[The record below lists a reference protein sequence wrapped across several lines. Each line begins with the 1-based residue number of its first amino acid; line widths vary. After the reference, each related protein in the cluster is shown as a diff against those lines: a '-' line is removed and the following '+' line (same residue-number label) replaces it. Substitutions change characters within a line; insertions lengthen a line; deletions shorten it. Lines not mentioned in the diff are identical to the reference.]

1 MTQTAALTQEERA
14 EIRALAEQC
23 AWAGERLD
31 VGDVYSAIA
40 ATNLDA
46 AAAGIT
52 RLLDALEA
60 VERERDRLEAQMEE
74 MAEQIYDSIS
84 KSEVANMVERLEA
97 ENSQLRAALTGAIS
111 GVQYEIV
118 LAENARLRMLV
129 SGVMDEDRLAG
140 GHGCFPDDTLC
151 AGNGAWHTETCKE
164 ARALTSAGE
173 EPSDG

>member
-23 AWAGERLD
+23 VWAGERLD
-31 VGDVYSAIA
+31 VSDVYSAIA

-46 AAAGIT
+46 AAADIT

-60 VERERDRLEAQMEE
+60 AEWER
-74 MAEQIYDSIS
+74 
-84 KSEVANMVERLEA
+84 ERLEA
-97 ENSQLRAALTGAIS
+97 ENARLSAALTGAIS

-118 LAENARLRMLV
+118 LAENARLRTLV
-129 SGVMDEDRLAG
+129 GGVMDEDRLAG
-140 GHGCFPDDTLC
+140 GHGCFPDDTFC
-151 AGNGAWHTETCKE
+151 AGNGAWHTKTCKE

-173 EPSDG
+173 EPNDG